1 MTIWRCPPV
10 ALPAS
15 NFTGSAAAV
24 AWGSVLLALLSV
36 GDDSA
41 RERWRACTLA
51 VEPSNTGWG
60 MGKPQDA
67 VAPPRQQTSPES
79 PGSSALGPNP
89 TFMSPAAKPPYVAV
103 INISVK

>member
-10 ALPAS
+10 APPAS
-15 NFTGSAAAV
+15 NFAGAAAAV

-41 RERWRACTLA
+41 SERWRACTLA

-60 MGKPQDA
+60 MGKRQDA

-89 TFMSPAAKPPYVAV
+89 TLILVA
-103 INISVK
+103 NL